1 MRKLIETYA
10 QMENVSPD
18 SIQLIHKGQPVNGS
32 DVPKMLDLQSMEI
45 LEVCRVPGVDTTP
58 PPPPKSASPAAN
70 HMSVEEKSGT
80 TTTTILVPCQRPCM
94 WSKQCRLVRHTRL
107 GSLSLKLSLTRKH
120 RSKKAKI
127 ELNLFFKMS
136 SGSSA
141 SPEGINKPILKGL
154 EDIGSKPLLQNLQS
168 EYINRI
174 LSNSLAASQNGS
186 NPAQA
191 RASPK
196 RPAPPPDPPMKN
208 SHLNLEMFN
217 YPFPANVSP
226 NQVNPLLTSNNNN
239 SRKIN
244 ELELELTQ
252 AKVKLIEMMRHMQF
266 LQAKLILTE
275 NENKEK
281 ERLLK
286 QKDKTMDNL
295 RMELQRREQI
305 FRAYGLAS
313 DSHRSKASNPNASV
327 ASHASVNPKPI
338 ANARPRTSSTSK
350 PNYMSVIQTLDSAAR
365 NSPKSA
371 GSAGSNVSR

>member
-1 MRKLIETYA
+1 MEPGVIVLGVTSIDGSKKHRFRIRETDTMRKLIETYA
-10 QMENVSPD
+10 QMENVVPD

-32 DVPKMLDLQSMEI
+32 DVPKMLDLQSMDI
-45 LEVCRVPGVDTTP
+45 LEVCRVPGVDTT
-58 PPPPKSASPAAN
+58 PPPKSASPAAN
-70 HMSVEEKSGT
+70 HMSVEEKSG
-80 TTTTILVPCQRPCM
+80 
-94 WSKQCRLVRHTRL
+94 
-107 GSLSLKLSLTRKH
+107 
-120 RSKKAKI
+120 
-127 ELNLFFKMS
+127 S
-136 SGSSA
+136 SS
-141 SPEGINKPILKGL
+141 SPEEINKPILKGL

-174 LSNSLAASQNGS
+174 LSNSLAANQNGIQ
-186 NPAQA
+186 P

-208 SHLNLEMFN
+208 SHLNLEMLN

-313 DSHRSKASNPNASV
+313 DSHRSKACTPNTATIG
-327 ASHASVNPKPI
+327 SVNPKPI
-338 ANARPRTSSTSK
+338 ANARPRTSSTSQPT
-350 PNYMSVIQTLDSAAR
+350 PNYMSVIQTLDSAAA

-371 GSAGSNVSR
+371 GSAGSNLSRQSDIVLNRTAAPGPSWK

>member
-1 MRKLIETYA
+1 MNSNGVIMEPGVIVLGVTSIDGSKKHRFRIRETDTMRKLIETYA

-70 HMSVEEKSGT
+70 HMSVEEKSG
-80 TTTTILVPCQRPCM
+80 
-94 WSKQCRLVRHTRL
+94 
-107 GSLSLKLSLTRKH
+107 
-120 RSKKAKI
+120 
-127 ELNLFFKMS
+127 
-136 SGSSA
+136 SSA
-141 SPEGINKPILKGL
+141 SPEGINKPIMKGL

-174 LSNSLAASQNGS
+174 LSNSLAATQNGS
-186 NPAQA
+186 NPAPA

-327 ASHASVNPKPI
+327 TGHASVNPKPI

-350 PNYMSVIQTLDSAAR
+350 PNYMSVIQTLDSASR

-371 GSAGSNVSR
+371 GSAGSNVSRQSDIVLNPAAPGPSWK